1 MSWPMGEEEERRRQ
15 VRGRIRTRRRSI
27 RIRSGREPRGR
38 GRASHARGPSGL
50 AVGHPRTSQGPPGV
64 RGTAPGETQSR
75 TLGVALGY
83 RRRRGPGAKRGT
95 QAKPQRGRCARPP
108 ARGPRCG
115 RRRCPPVSTACFS
128 LRRFLLG
135 VFRRKHR
142 CRWSRKSRL
151 VLIWRKVSFREGNT
165 HVRV

>member
-1 MSWPMGEEEERRRQ
+1 MPAWDELANERGGGAEAAGAR
-15 VRGRIRTRRRSI
+15 RIRTRRRSI

-95 QAKPQRGRCARPP
+95 QAKPRRGRCGPAPRLRPAVREKALPTCVYSLLFPPPFP
-108 ARGPRCG
+108 AR
-115 RRRCPPVSTACFS
+115 CFQAQTQMPMEQKIPTCFDLEKS
-128 LRRFLLG
+128 FL
-135 VFRRKHR
+135 
-142 CRWSRKSRL
+142 S
-151 VLIWRKVSFREGNT
+151 
-165 HVRV
+165 

>member
-95 QAKPQRGRCARPP
+95 QAKPRRGRCARPP
-108 ARGPRCG
+108 FAARGAGEGVAHLCLQPAF
-115 RRRCPPVSTACFS
+115 PSVVSCSVFS
-128 LRRFLLG
+128 G
-135 VFRRKHR
+135 A
-142 CRWSRKSRL
+142 
-151 VLIWRKVSFREGNT
+151 NT
-165 HVRV
+165 DADGAENPDLF